1 MEKRDLIS
9 YNIKEKKRE
18 VQKTSAKPIAT
29 CIYLLICCSKK
40 AIHFDD
46 DDDDDDVNVLW
57 YPFLLAY
64 SADQTNHIFFLMETT
79 DAGQR

>member
-1 MEKRDLIS
+1 M
-9 YNIKEKKRE
+9 
-18 VQKTSAKPIAT
+18 

-40 AIHFDD
+40 AIHVDDDDD

-57 YPFLLAY
+57 YPSLLAY
-64 SADQTNHIFFLMETT
+64 SADQTNHIFFLVETT